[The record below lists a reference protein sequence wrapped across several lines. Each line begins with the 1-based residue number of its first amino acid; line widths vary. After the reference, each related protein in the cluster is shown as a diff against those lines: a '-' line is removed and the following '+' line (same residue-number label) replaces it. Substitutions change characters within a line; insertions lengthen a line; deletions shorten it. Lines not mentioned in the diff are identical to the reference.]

1 MRILVV
7 PDAFK
12 ESCSAKAVA
21 EAMIEGIIRVFP
33 HAQIKSLPFTDGG
46 DGALEVLN
54 NTLGGTVVNVPTVNA
69 LGAPIT
75 AAYLRVDQHT
85 AWISLAEASGL
96 EQLSLEERN
105 PRIASTYGTGLLIKH
120 AIDHGCTKIRL
131 SIGGSATND
140 AGMGIFCALG
150 GKLLGHDKHP
160 LPLGGEALQSLERI
174 VTPHGMEH
182 IDWEIIC
189 DVENPLLGPHGASH
203 TYGPQK
209 GADPKT
215 VVQLERSLAHF
226 ASVVRQQM
234 GKDITTLPGG
244 GAAGGTGAGL
254 AALFNACLRPGF
266 AVMAEMID
274 LGKKI
279 RAADVVFTAE
289 GRMDQQ
295 SLHGKVPLGVAQLCQ
310 KNNRSCFGLAGS
322 IDPAIIPQCYE
333 KGFTGVFAIQMGP
346 LPLEESISK
355 AEILL
360 ANTAENACRMFQ
372 KIRSQ

>member
-12 ESCSAKAVA
+12 ESCSAKAA
-21 EAMIEGIIRVFP
+21 AAAMVKGITRVFP
-33 HAQIKSLPFTDGG
+33 HAQIESLPFTDGG
-46 DGALEVLN
+46 DGALEVLK
-54 NTLGGTVVNVPTVNA
+54 NTVGGTVVKVATVNA

-75 AAYLRVDQHT
+75 AAYLKVNQHT

-120 AIDHGCTKIRL
+120 AIESGCTKIRL

-150 GKLLGHDKHP
+150 GQLIGHDQHP
-160 LPLGGEALQSLERI
+160 LPLGGEALQLLERI
-174 VTPHGMEH
+174 ASPRDLEH

-189 DVENPLLGPHGASH
+189 DVDNPLLGPRGASH

-215 VVQLERSLAHF
+215 VAQLERSLAHF
-226 ASVVRQQM
+226 AAVVRQQR
-234 GKDITTLPGG
+234 GIDITSLPGG

-254 AALFNACLRPGF
+254 AALLNARLRPGF
-266 AVMAEMID
+266 DVMAEMID
-274 LGKKI
+274 LDEKI

-310 KNNRSCFGLAGS
+310 KNNRPCFGLAGS

-333 KGFTGVFAIQMGP
+333 KGFTGVFPIQMGP
-346 LPLEESISK
+346 LPLEESIRK

-360 ANTAENACRMFQ
+360 TNTAENACRMFR
-372 KIRSQ
+372 KIRS